1 MQRARVLARPGMTEA
16 HFQAILLRQMPDA
29 DKRARATYVIETV
42 GLEETRNYVRQ
53 LLERVT
59 KPDA

>member
-1 MQRARVLARPGMTEA
+1 
-16 HFQAILLRQMPDA
+16 MPDA
-29 DKRARATYVIETV
+29 DKRARAAYVIETV
-42 GLEETRNYVRQ
+42 GLEETRNSVRQ